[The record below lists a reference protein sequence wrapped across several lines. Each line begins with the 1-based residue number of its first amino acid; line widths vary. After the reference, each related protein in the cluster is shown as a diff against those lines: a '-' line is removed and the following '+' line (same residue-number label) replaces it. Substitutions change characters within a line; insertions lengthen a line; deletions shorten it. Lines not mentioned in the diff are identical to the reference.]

1 MNFGWNQIWGF
12 GVVIV
17 GIVWIL
23 KKDIPVGI
31 QGKAPSFYVKGKIAV
46 ALGILTIILGLTVAL
61 EVPKQ
66 IEIDRCLD
74 SGGMYD
80 YNKSKCEYK

>member
-31 QGKAPSFYVKGKIAV
+31 EGKGPSFYVKGKFAV
-46 ALGILTIILGLTVAL
+46 GLGILTIMLGLAVAF

-66 IEIDRCLD
+66 INILNC
-74 SGGMYD
+74 
-80 YNKSKCEYK
+80 